1 MLLIIRNQCLRLE
14 ELSKIMYS
22 MSINLRMKV
31 KNSIPKMIKLD
42 QFQIKD
48 TMPE

>member
-1 MLLIIRNQCLRLE
+1 MLLIKRNQCLRLE

-31 KNSIPKMIKLD
+31 KNSILKMIKLD

-48 TMPE
+48 TMLE